1 MMDARTP
8 VSQTPWRYMGR
19 DLSQRLIDC
28 TTIAAAL
35 ARLDSGG
42 LAGRPALTWYEGGKR
57 IRHWSYAELLT
68 ELRHIATVLRIRYR
82 INKGDRILVM
92 SGNCP
97 EAYLAYLA
105 ILSLGAVAVPIS
117 NQESNRAIDY
127 IASQVDP
134 ALMIV
139 GRGITSCPSLSR
151 DQPIVTT
158 ASLQADAARGGDD
171 AFRSPS
177 IDTPRPDDLAVI
189 LFTSGTTA
197 APKGVCLSH
206 YNLLVNAEGL
216 RRAHN
221 LAVNQNHLCILPL
234 FHANAFGFSMIGSI
248 YSGCHVVL
256 CDEFPGGAIWRI
268 IRDERVD
275 ILSAVPEII
284 RILGA
289 RRLTPS
295 VGAALKYVVSAA
307 APLTRSTA
315 LKFIQNTNVRI
326 RQGYGLSECT
336 NFAATVPANIRDA
349 SLARLLSEWPVP
361 SIGSAVFGAEV
372 QIGRAAGGHA
382 AEGEEGEVLVAG
394 HSVMLRYWRS
404 TGETQTAFRDGWLHS
419 GDLGFYVEIDGA
431 RYFFITGR
439 LKEIIVRYGE
449 KVAPRAV
456 EEEIRQLNEI
466 GRFAACGFPNE
477 AAGEEIGVY
486 IACPW
491 SSQIEHQVRNVL
503 SACPI
508 RYRPRVAVVGE
519 EPIPTTV
526 TGKVKRSL
534 LVRYFAPF
542 GQTAFGTRPRIVSA
556 W

>member
-1 MMDARTP
+1 
-8 VSQTPWRYMGR
+8 
-19 DLSQRLIDC
+19 
-28 TTIAAAL
+28 
-35 ARLDSGG
+35 
-42 LAGRPALTWYEGGKR
+42 
-57 IRHWSYAELLT
+57 
-68 ELRHIATVLRIRYR
+68 
-82 INKGDRILVM
+82 
-92 SGNCP
+92 
-97 EAYLAYLA
+97 
-105 ILSLGAVAVPIS
+105 
-117 NQESNRAIDY
+117 
-127 IASQVDP
+127 
-134 ALMIV
+134 
-139 GRGITSCPSLSR
+139 
-151 DQPIVTT
+151 
-158 ASLQADAARGGDD
+158 
-171 AFRSPS
+171 
-177 IDTPRPDDLAVI
+177 
-189 LFTSGTTA
+189 
-197 APKGVCLSH
+197 
-206 YNLLVNAEGL
+206 
-216 RRAHN
+216 
-221 LAVNQNHLCILPL
+221 
-234 FHANAFGFSMIGSI
+234 
-248 YSGCHVVL
+248 
-256 CDEFPGGAIWRI
+256 
-268 IRDERVD
+268 
-275 ILSAVPEII
+275 
-284 RILGA
+284 
-289 RRLTPS
+289 
-295 VGAALKYVVSAA
+295 
-307 APLTRSTA
+307 
-315 LKFIQNTNVRI
+315 
-326 RQGYGLSECT
+326 
-336 NFAATVPANIRDA
+336 
-349 SLARLLSEWPVP
+349 
-361 SIGSAVFGAEV
+361 V

-456 EEEIRQLNEI
+456 EEEIRQMNEI

-556 W
+556 R